1 MMMVVLRLGLV
12 RVRMYVSL
20 QTECFSSVLNCVA
33 CLPAVFLRLSE
44 TKRELIRRGGLP
56 AYLVRNYYRG
66 NVLRNSFLL
75 IRRYLAPIRT

>member
-56 AYLVRNYYRG
+56 AYLVRIYYQG
-66 NVLRNSFLL
+66 NMFLL
-75 IRRYLAPIRT
+75 NFSLIFEILSC